1 MSTERVG
8 REVIQGEGGARG
20 YQQGQRNCRPS
31 KRGASPA
38 EWWVSRSF
46 PRSCVAMSSGT
57 LLIKPF
63 PTALQMLQVDVERSE
78 ESPGKGGGRFR
89 QPASHL
95 DHPARDARRG
105 KSPGRSRPRRPR
117 RRPLTCVLAP
127 ELLRLPAIAHQCS
140 CLVARGY
147 LERLSSEQIAFRAR
161 KVVGVGP
168 I

>member
-1 MSTERVG
+1 MG
-8 REVIQGEGGARG
+8 REVSEGGRE

-31 KRGASPA
+31 KRGAEPA

-57 LLIKPF
+57 LLIKPY
-63 PTALQMLQVDVERSE
+63 PTALQMLQADVERSE

-89 QPASHL
+89 
-95 DHPARDARRG
+95 
-105 KSPGRSRPRRPR
+105 
-117 RRPLTCVLAP
+117 
-127 ELLRLPAIAHQCS
+127 CS

-147 LERLSSEQIAFRAR
+147 LARLSSEQIAFRAR